1 MKTKSTIRLGRDDK
15 ILNGIIFVLM
25 ALWLIAVC
33 YPLLFVLSCSFS
45 SGSAITNGKVLLFP
59 VEPTLDGYAKV
70 FSRFPFLR
78 TIGNSLLIS
87 VAYTLIT
94 LISASMAAFAFA
106 KLRFRGSGAI
116 LSVYIA
122 TMMIPT
128 QVTMIP
134 LFVVMNRL
142 GLIDSYASVILP
154 SMFKPF
160 AVFLLVQ
167 QMKTIPNDY
176 IDAARIDG
184 AGLFQTYR
192 KVALPL
198 CIPTLATLAV
208 TTFMESWNDYLWP
221 LLMLTDRN
229 KMTLPI
235 ALSTL
240 NGQYSTEYN
249 VLMAGSLIS
258 MIPIII
264 IYIAA
269 QKQFKSGLMAGGI
282 KG

>member
-1 MKTKSTIRLGRDDK
+1 MTHRRRLGQAGYYIIS
-15 ILNGIIFVLM
+15 ILLAVL
-25 ALWLIAVC
+25 ALIPFLWMISTSLKSRGALMNIPIEWIPA
-33 YPLLFVLSCSFS
+33 
-45 SGSAITNGKVLLFP
+45 
-59 VEPTLDGYAKV
+59 EPTLDAYTEV

-78 TIGNSLLIS
+78 TIGNSLFIS
-87 VAYTLIT
+87 VAFTLIT
-94 LISASMAAFAFA
+94 LVSASMAAFAFA
-106 KLRFRGSGAI
+106 KLRFRGSGVI
-116 LSVYIA
+116 LSIYIA

-176 IDAARIDG
+176 LDAARIDG
-184 AGLFQTYR
+184 AGLFHIYFR
-192 KVALPL
+192 VALPL

-240 NGQYSTEYN
+240 NGQYNTEYN

-269 QKQFKSGLMAGGI
+269 QKQFKAGLMAGGI

>member
-1 MKTKSTIRLGRDDK
+1 MTHKRRLGTAGYYAVS
-15 ILNGIIFVLM
+15 IVLAVI
-25 ALWLIAVC
+25 ALIPFLWMISTSLKSRGALMSIPIEWIPA
-33 YPLLFVLSCSFS
+33 
-45 SGSAITNGKVLLFP
+45 
-59 VEPTLDGYAKV
+59 EPTLDGYAKV

>member
-1 MKTKSTIRLGRDDK
+1 MTHKHRLGTAGYYVVS
-15 ILNGIIFVLM
+15 IVLAVI
-25 ALWLIAVC
+25 ALIPFLWMISTSLKSRGALMSI
-33 YPLLFVLSCSFS
+33 PIEWIPS
-45 SGSAITNGKVLLFP
+45 
-59 VEPTLDGYAKV
+59 EPTLDGYAKV

-258 MIPIII
+258 MVPIII

>member
-1 MKTKSTIRLGRDDK
+1 MTHRRRLGQAGYYIIS
-15 ILNGIIFVLM
+15 ILLAVL
-25 ALWLIAVC
+25 ALIPFLWMISTSLKSRGALMSMPIEWIPA
-33 YPLLFVLSCSFS
+33 
-45 SGSAITNGKVLLFP
+45 
-59 VEPTLDGYAKV
+59 EPTLDAYTEV

-78 TIGNSLLIS
+78 TIGNSLFIS
-87 VAYTLIT
+87 VAFTLIT
-94 LISASMAAFAFA
+94 LVSASMAAFAFA
-106 KLRFRGSGAI
+106 KLRFRGSGVI
-116 LSVYIA
+116 LSIYIA

-176 IDAARIDG
+176 LDAARIDG
-184 AGLFQTYR
+184 AGLFHIYFR
-192 KVALPL
+192 VALPL

-240 NGQYSTEYN
+240 NGQYNTEYN

-269 QKQFKSGLMAGGI
+269 QKQFKAGLMAGGI

>member
-1 MKTKSTIRLGRDDK
+1 MTHKHRLGTAGYYVVS
-15 ILNGIIFVLM
+15 IVLAVI
-25 ALWLIAVC
+25 ALIPFLWMISTSLKSRGALMSI
-33 YPLLFVLSCSFS
+33 PIEWIPS
-45 SGSAITNGKVLLFP
+45 
-59 VEPTLDGYAKV
+59 EPTLDGYAKV

-198 CIPTLATLAV
+198 CIPTLSTLAV

>member
-1 MKTKSTIRLGRDDK
+1 MTAKRRLGTTGYHVVS
-15 ILNGIIFVLM
+15 I
-25 ALWLIAVC
+25 LIAVVAMI
-33 YPLLFVLSCSFS
+33 PFLWMISTSLKSRGALMSIPIEWIP
-45 SGSAITNGKVLLFP
+45 A
-59 VEPTLDGYAKV
+59 EPSLDAYGEV
-70 FSRFPFLR
+70 FSRFPFLK
-78 TIGNSLLIS
+78 TIGNSLFIS
-87 VAYTLIT
+87 VSYTVIT

-106 KLRFRGSGAI
+106 KIRFRCAN
-116 LSVYIA
+116 LLLKLYLA

-134 LFVVMNRL
+134 LFVIMNRL

-154 SMFKPF
+154 SLFRPF
-160 AVFLLVQ
+160 AVFMLVQ
-167 QMKTIPNDY
+167 QMRTVPADY
-176 IDAARIDG
+176 LDAARVDG
-184 AGLFQTYR
+184 ANIFQVYSR
-192 KVALPL
+192 VALPL
-198 CIPTLATLAV
+198 CAPTLATLAV

-221 LLMLTDRN
+221 LLMLTDRA

-240 NGQYSTEYN
+240 NGQYNTEYN

-264 IYIAA
+264 IYLFA
-269 QKQFKSGLMAGGI
+269 QKHFKNGLMAGGI

>member
-1 MKTKSTIRLGRDDK
+1 MTHRRRLGQAGYYIIS
-15 ILNGIIFVLM
+15 ILLAVL
-25 ALWLIAVC
+25 ALIPFLWMISTSLKSRGALMSI
-33 YPLLFVLSCSFS
+33 P
-45 SGSAITNGKVLLFP
+45 IEWIPT
-59 VEPTLDGYAKV
+59 EPTLDAYTEV

-78 TIGNSLLIS
+78 TIGNSLFIS
-87 VAYTLIT
+87 VAFTLIT
-94 LISASMAAFAFA
+94 LVSASMAAFAFA
-106 KLRFRGSGAI
+106 KLRFRGSGVI
-116 LSVYIA
+116 LSIYIA

-176 IDAARIDG
+176 LDAARIDG
-184 AGLFQTYR
+184 AGLFHIYFR
-192 KVALPL
+192 VALPL

-240 NGQYSTEYN
+240 NGQYNTEYN

-269 QKQFKSGLMAGGI
+269 QKQFKAGLMAGGI

>member
-1 MKTKSTIRLGRDDK
+1 MTHKHRLGTAGYYVVS
-15 ILNGIIFVLM
+15 IVLAVI
-25 ALWLIAVC
+25 ALIPFLWMISTSLKSRGALMSIPIEWIPA
-33 YPLLFVLSCSFS
+33 
-45 SGSAITNGKVLLFP
+45 
-59 VEPTLDGYAKV
+59 EPTLDGYAKV

-221 LLMLTDRN
+221 LLMLTDRS

-240 NGQYSTEYN
+240 NGQYNTEYN

-258 MIPIII
+258 MIPIIL
-264 IYIAA
+264 IYLFA
-269 QKQFKSGLMAGGI
+269 QRYFKYGLMAGGI

>member
-1 MKTKSTIRLGRDDK
+1 MTHKHRLGTAGYYVVS
-15 ILNGIIFVLM
+15 IVLAVI
-25 ALWLIAVC
+25 ALIPFMWMISTSLKSRGALMSIPIEWIPA
-33 YPLLFVLSCSFS
+33 
-45 SGSAITNGKVLLFP
+45 
-59 VEPTLDGYAKV
+59 EPTLDGYAKV

-142 GLIDSYASVILP
+142 GLIDSYDSVILP

>member
-1 MKTKSTIRLGRDDK
+1 MTHKHRLGTAGYYVVS
-15 ILNGIIFVLM
+15 IVLAVI
-25 ALWLIAVC
+25 ALIPFLWMISTSLKSRGALMSI
-33 YPLLFVLSCSFS
+33 PIEWIPS
-45 SGSAITNGKVLLFP
+45 
-59 VEPTLDGYAKV
+59 EPTLDGYAKV

-198 CIPTLATLAV
+198 RIPTLATLAV

>member
-1 MKTKSTIRLGRDDK
+1 MTHKHRLGTAGYYVVS
-15 ILNGIIFVLM
+15 IVLAVI
-25 ALWLIAVC
+25 ALIPFLWMISTSLKSRGALMSLPIEWI
-33 YPLLFVLSCSFS
+33 PS
-45 SGSAITNGKVLLFP
+45 
-59 VEPTLDGYAKV
+59 EPTLDGYAKV

-106 KLRFRGSGAI
+106 KLRVRGSGAI